1 MNGQIEGVKQIV
13 CRSVDVILCPL
24 FIDSGEEY
32 A

>member
-1 MNGQIEGVKQIV
+1 MNGLIERVKQIV

-24 FIDSGEEY
+24 FLDSGEEY